1 MLNTHSIG
9 FNYMKLIDMCK
20 RYMKSNARF
29 SLSLSGEN
37 FALDFSLNVI

>member
-29 SLSLSGEN
+29 YLFYLKKT
-37 FALDFSLNVI
+37 LH